1 MLLQY
6 SYVSLQVLAG
16 SEKTTVSIALTIR
29 SQNSGKVEIIEG
41 RGPSSRPMNQ
51 TKFHTLYNT
60 TQITLNNGASS
71 DPYQTRKYLIL
82 DCYCKNQ
89 FTKKKKKKK
98 KKEGRDSN
106 R

>member
-1 MLLQY
+1 
-6 SYVSLQVLAG
+6 
-16 SEKTTVSIALTIR
+16 
-29 SQNSGKVEIIEG
+29 
-41 RGPSSRPMNQ
+41 MNQ

-82 DCYCKNQ
+82 TAIVKINLQ
-89 FTKKKKKKK
+89 RKKEEE

>member
-1 MLLQY
+1 
-6 SYVSLQVLAG
+6 
-16 SEKTTVSIALTIR
+16 
-29 SQNSGKVEIIEG
+29 
-41 RGPSSRPMNQ
+41 MNQ

-89 FTKKKKKKK
+89 FTKKKKEEE
-98 KKEGRDSN
+98 KEGGPGQQQIIEVLNDEKYN
-106 R
+106 NKEQQQQQEEEKFFVFVTQCMIAQNNLIVN

>member
-1 MLLQY
+1 
-6 SYVSLQVLAG
+6 
-16 SEKTTVSIALTIR
+16 
-29 SQNSGKVEIIEG
+29 
-41 RGPSSRPMNQ
+41 MNQ

-89 FTKKKKKKK
+89 FTKKKKEEE
-98 KKEGRDSN
+98 KEGGPG
-106 R
+106 